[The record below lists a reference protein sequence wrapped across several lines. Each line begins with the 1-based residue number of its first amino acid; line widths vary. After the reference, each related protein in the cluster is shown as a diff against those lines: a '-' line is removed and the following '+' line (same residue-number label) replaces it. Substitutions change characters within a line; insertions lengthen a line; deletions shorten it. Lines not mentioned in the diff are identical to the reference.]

1 MHKFFVFLG
10 QVLMI
15 IHIYIYIYIYIY
27 IDTHTHYYA
36 DDIYLQNGTFF

>member
-15 IHIYIYIYIYIY
+15 IHRQIH
-27 IDTHTHYYA
+27 THTHYYA
-36 DDIYLQNGTFF
+36 DDDIYLQNGTLF